1 LANIAGYTVEDTT
14 VFGLERTYALFKDG
28 SFDSNF
34 RAWQPHKDIA
44 QAFEVLEGLGNDN
57 VFLSKSNIKTDVSWE
72 VEIWDI
78 GLEDESIIIVSDSL
92 TLAICKAVLKATEQ
106 G

>member
-1 LANIAGYTVEDTT
+1 MDKEKLIKLANIAGYTVEDTT

-44 QAFEVLEGLGNDN
+44 QVNRLRRKELP
-57 VFLSKSNIKTDVSWE
+57 K
-72 VEIWDI
+72 
-78 GLEDESIIIVSDSL
+78 
-92 TLAICKAVLKATEQ
+92 
-106 G
+106 